1 MATLSAQELRDR
13 AQRAIENS
21 AYTQAD
27 VARKLDV
34 SRASVNRALKDTS
47 RKFEKLRCQIVELLE
62 PYRVNRRRVFDIHP
76 KDQ

>member
-13 AQRAIENS
+13 AERAIENS
-21 AYTQAD
+21 TYTQAD

-34 SRASVNRALKDTS
+34 SRASVNRAINDTT
-47 RKFEKLRCQIVELLE
+47 RKFERLRCRIIELLE
-62 PYRVNRRRVFDIHP
+62 PYRVNRRRVFDVHP